1 MKLLSVQ
8 LKAFRAGNALY
19 NLEGKDIF
27 IGPNG
32 IGKSRIQQAIQL
44 GVTGSVSD
52 PRTETNYEIVELFT
66 KVFGA
71 DEMGVVL
78 TFSALVIE
86 RTFTI
91 SEKQGKVSVSQKILI
106 NGLPKSIQEGEK
118 EIVEALGSLPL
129 MFDVHK
135 FIRLSDNSR
144 AEMMLQ
150 FSSGEA
156 GYTGQAIL
164 TELFP
169 FATDELAEYHKML
182 SAHLSGDIKKG
193 IENSIAYLKAQE
205 SALKKET
212 KNNQS
217 AAIGNATAATTDGT
231 RPLREISEI
240 NEDVTKAQA
249 DQVSLSVEISKAK
262 GEKDRFQENEAQ
274 KKALESKMDAL
285 RSEASQQLIDNK
297 TAAIGLL
304 RLSLKTGIEKIQN
317 EADEKRAEQK
327 KVTATHQDALR
338 SEALAKDRFE
348 QLETEIENFTND
360 KCPTC
365 GQDAKS
371 VVDNLKDR
379 HADAQGEYQRKHDDA
394 EILKGRLD
402 DIELG
407 ISALD
412 GEVHAALM
420 ENKRIESEIHAL
432 ELELS
437 GLQSKNARLAEMK
450 TEYDALASKTFDIS
464 LNTAEAELQLQA
476 LSQRMRTLQAEK
488 DEKLSFD
495 TRIIAAKEAAAKA
508 HRAKESAEW
517 VKQSLA
523 ILTDIRWK
531 IVRSSIEP
539 IRKEASRLFALT
551 LDADS
556 KAEFDFQFR
565 DLRGNEV
572 FKFGWKTKGVL
583 GDMFI
588 DFDSLSTSQQV
599 FTIAA
604 LLIPMIQR
612 ANPKF
617 RFLMMDNVEV
627 IDDSRRFTFSK
638 MLEAAEMDNIVLASS
653 AEWPRMDFV
662 TVHSLG
668 VTEEEV
674 AQLRDNLQFFSS
686 GISSGISAKTP
697 K

>member
-1 MKLLSVQ
+1 
-8 LKAFRAGNALY
+8 
-19 NLEGKDIF
+19 
-27 IGPNG
+27 
-32 IGKSRIQQAIQL
+32 
-44 GVTGSVSD
+44 
-52 PRTETNYEIVELFT
+52 
-66 KVFGA
+66 
-71 DEMGVVL
+71 
-78 TFSALVIE
+78 
-86 RTFTI
+86 
-91 SEKQGKVSVSQKILI
+91 
-106 NGLPKSIQEGEK
+106 
-118 EIVEALGSLPL
+118 
-129 MFDVHK
+129 
-135 FIRLSDNSR
+135 
-144 AEMMLQ
+144 
-150 FSSGEA
+150 
-156 GYTGQAIL
+156 
-164 TELFP
+164 
-169 FATDELAEYHKML
+169 
-182 SAHLSGDIKKG
+182 
-193 IENSIAYLKAQE
+193 
-205 SALKKET
+205 
-212 KNNQS
+212 
-217 AAIGNATAATTDGT
+217 
-231 RPLREISEI
+231 
-240 NEDVTKAQA
+240 
-249 DQVSLSVEISKAK
+249 
-262 GEKDRFQENEAQ
+262 
-274 KKALESKMDAL
+274 
-285 RSEASQQLIDNK
+285 
-297 TAAIGLL
+297 
-304 RLSLKTGIEKIQN
+304 
-317 EADEKRAEQK
+317 QK